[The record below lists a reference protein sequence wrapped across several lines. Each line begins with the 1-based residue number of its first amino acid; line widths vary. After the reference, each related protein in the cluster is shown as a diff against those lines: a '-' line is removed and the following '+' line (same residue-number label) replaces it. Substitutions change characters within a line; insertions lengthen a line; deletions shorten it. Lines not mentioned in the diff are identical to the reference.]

1 MAYSFYMSDPFLE
14 WLQEV
19 KQNVRVY
26 PYAFEPNTAH
36 KDTLTVPDVA
46 RELKTS
52 EDTIRGWINS
62 GQLRASDI
70 GTQRPRYVILR
81 DDLNTFLKSRQ
92 R

>member
-1 MAYSFYMSDPFLE
+1 MSDQFFD

-36 KDTLTVPDVA
+36 KETLTVPDVA
-46 RELKTS
+46 RELRTS

-62 GQLRASDI
+62 GQLKASNV
-70 GTQRPRYVILR
+70 GTNRPRYIILR
-81 DDLNTFLKSRQ
+81 EDLNTFLKSR
-92 R
+92 RV